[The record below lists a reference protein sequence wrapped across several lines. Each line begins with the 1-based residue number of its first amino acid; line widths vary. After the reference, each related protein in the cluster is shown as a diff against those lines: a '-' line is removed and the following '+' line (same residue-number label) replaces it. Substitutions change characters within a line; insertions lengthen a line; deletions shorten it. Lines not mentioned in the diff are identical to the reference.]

1 MNELVAYRD
10 ELYKAIGEIDDKI
23 NKINDRTN
31 KFIENW
37 LRIKHKCNSVMLEDN
52 NGYSL
57 RYCCVFMFTR
67 TYVLVTPTEMHL
79 GYKKNSYNKKQEGD
93 YTEFLA
99 LIHKITERCKN
110 TNYLDNLPKAYEFIL
125 SSPFCRDITK
135 LIATKILFFF

>member
-23 NKINDRTN
+23 NQINDRTK

-67 TYVLVTPTEMHL
+67 TYVLVTHTEMHL
-79 GYKKNSYNKKQEGD
+79 GYKKNSYNKKQEGY

-99 LIHKITERCKN
+99 LIQKITERCKN